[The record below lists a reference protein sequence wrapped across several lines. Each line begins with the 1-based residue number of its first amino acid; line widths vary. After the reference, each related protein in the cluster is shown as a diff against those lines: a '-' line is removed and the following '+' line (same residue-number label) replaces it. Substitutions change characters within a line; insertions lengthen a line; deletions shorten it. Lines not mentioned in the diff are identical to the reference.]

1 MRDCILIQ
9 LDSNT
14 GPAHF
19 SDVQRKEIDEVEGSL
34 VVGFNGWFQRTRVLF
49 SSRYMSGGS
58 TLGLMASM
66 QNLDLDL

>member
-19 SDVQRKEIDEVEGSL
+19 SDVQRKEIDEVERSL
-34 VVGFNGWFQRTRVLF
+34 VLGFNGWFQWMRVLF
-49 SSRYMSGGS
+49 SSHYTSGGS
-58 TLGLMASM
+58 TLGLMVGM
-66 QNLDLDL
+66 QILDLDM

>member
-19 SDVQRKEIDEVEGSL
+19 SDVQRKEVDEVERFL
-34 VVGFNGWFQRTRVLF
+34 VVGFNGWFQRIRVLF
-49 SSRYMSGGS
+49 SSRNMSGGS
-58 TLGLMASM
+58 TLGLMVGM
-66 QNLDLDL
+66 QILDLDL